1 MIITKSDKNEATAM
15 VDIINFVNDM
25 DADYISKESDE
36 ICKKQPFI
44 LSLILGYHHDF
55 ESSELEGITKILLV
69 IWEYFKRKKQT
80 ENGTITE
87 ELYEGIHE
95 RNIKMLK
102 YYEGE
107 TNLADKD
114 AVISSDLN
122 NMKSKALFT
131 SVIFMFNTDKVLK
144 RMKGSTKG
152 IVIIGMK
159 SLIECFEKV
168 KKI

>member
-1 MIITKSDKNEATAM
+1 MKNQIIITEIDKNEATAM

-25 DADYISKESDE
+25 NADYISKESDE

-55 ESSELEGITKILLV
+55 ETAELEGITKILLV
-69 IWEYFKRKKQT
+69 IWEYFKQKKQT

-87 ELYEGIHE
+87 ELFEGIHE

-102 YYEGE
+102 IYEGKP
-107 TNLADKD
+107 NLADKD
-114 AVISSDLN
+114 
-122 NMKSKALFT
+122 
-131 SVIFMFNTDKVLK
+131 LK
-144 RMKGSTKG
+144 RMKRPTKG

-168 KKI
+168 GKT